1 MKKTIKYIIFFLIA
15 FHSSAFANECILD
28 KIKLLANYE
37 DLKLGPAFTVFNI
50 NPDGSPHTIVGPIE
64 ALCGQ
69 NNKETG
75 GILLQLSIIDKK
87 VVQILFETS
96 INNNRALFNI
106 ANKHYKAGF
115 IKNQN
120 KIDKK
125 ETETYTI
132 NKSDNLYFYAN
143 FKNENEFLEIL
154 EISSNKYREI
164 LGKRLLKEEERLN
177 D

>member
-15 FHSSAFANECILD
+15 FHSSAFANDCKLD

-37 DLKLGPAFTVFNI
+37 DLKLGPGFTVFNI
-50 NPDGSPHTIVGPIE
+50 NPDDGSPHIVIGPIE
-64 ALCGQ
+64 ALCGL
-69 NNKETG
+69 KKDTG
-75 GILLQLSIIDKK
+75 GIMVQLSIIDKK
-87 VVQILFETS
+87 VAKILFETS
-96 INNNRALFNI
+96 INNNRALFDI
-106 ANKHYKAGF
+106 ANNHYKVGF

>member
-15 FHSSAFANECILD
+15 FYSSAFANECKLD

-37 DLKLGPAFTVFNI
+37 DLKLGPGFTVFNI
-50 NPDGSPHTIVGPIE
+50 NPDDGSPHIVIGPIE

-96 INNNRALFNI
+96 ILFVSV
-106 ANKHYKAGF
+106 
-115 IKNQN
+115 
-120 KIDKK
+120 D
-125 ETETYTI
+125 
-132 NKSDNLYFYAN
+132 S
-143 FKNENEFLEIL
+143 
-154 EISSNKYREI
+154 
-164 LGKRLLKEEERLN
+164 
-177 D
+177 